1 MLKYI
6 YTIAAICM
14 IAFTTSGQ
22 TPYLVKPNPVEGP
35 GSLIEYKG
43 KLLFRTKTAEFGRE
57 LWQSDGTEEGTRML
71 KNINEDPNISG
82 GDSDPVVLAEFK
94 NLVFFAATDAIHG
107 RKLWVTDGTEEGTR
121 FFKDITLSNGNAH
134 IIFEDKL
141 FFVANDEIHG
151 FELWVSDGTSEGT
164 RLLMD
169 INPGIGDGSLWSFT
183 LADGYFFFPANNGVN
198 GRELWRSDG
207 TPENTYMVKDILPGP
222 SSSLLNFFSIGIFE
236 QGKYYFSAS
245 DNIHGNEVWMSDGTE
260 AGTVLLKD
268 IRPGTSGSFPGSFF
282 SSLGYVY
289 FLASPT
295 GSLGSLYTT
304 NGTTA
309 GTIIANQLQGMNIST
324 LSRMVSVAPGVF
336 VCSSATSSGSGR
348 LWLLLTLGELVLID
362 EIVVDPEDPN
372 ASSFPTAFMDCGHG
386 LYFNANTI
394 EAGRQLFYL
403 SYEDFT
409 PVQITEI
416 TPNPSQGFNIVGNP
430 VRVGNKFF
438 FAANDF
444 VSGSQLWAMDPPYSQ
459 LVVSDGA
466 SEVPSGDTID
476 FGRILVGQSIDTSI
490 FLRNSGTASLRLL
503 NADELNPQ
511 YFSAEI
517 NTDTIA
523 AGDSVEVRLS
533 YTAQALGTYL
543 DTLAFLSL
551 SVDDK
556 IYTVFLKV
564 QVVEPAA
571 VINISENEQPVES
584 GALLNFGTVL
594 LGADS
599 LRSIRIVNSGTI
611 SLDISNIQTTG
622 IHFSAQNIPTSI
634 SPGSSEN
641 IEIRFIPTV
650 AGEHTG
656 SLSFN
661 TNDTDHPSF
670 VLNLAGTGQ
679 MASRVHT
686 LAEMGISVFPNP
698 VDAVLFVKFQQAPV
712 KGTAVVLNATG
723 QVLKKLDVS
732 QGELSEISVKELP
745 NGVYMLQISLEDRSG
760 AIQFIKQ

>member
-1 MLKYI
+1 M
-6 YTIAAICM
+6 
-14 IAFTTSGQ
+14 
-22 TPYLVKPNPVEGP
+22 
-35 GSLIEYKG
+35 
-43 KLLFRTKTAEFGRE
+43 FRTKTAEFGRE

-107 RKLWVTDGTEEGTR
+107 RKLWVTDGTEDGTR
-121 FFKDITLSNGNAH
+121 FFKDIILSATNFTKLNH

-169 INPGIGDGSLWSFT
+169 INPGIGDGSPWGFT
-183 LADGYFFFPANNGVN
+183 LADGYFFFSANNGVN

-222 SSSLLNFFSIGIFE
+222 SGSIVQSSLSGNGIFE
-236 QGKYYFSAS
+236 QGKYYFAAS
-245 DNIHGNEVWMSDGTE
+245 DSIHGNEVWMSDGTE

-268 IRPGTSGSFPGSFF
+268 IRPGTLSSTTSVNRPFF
-282 SSLGYVY
+282 SFAGYVY
-289 FLASPT
+289 FLASPDA
-295 GSLGSLYTT
+295 SPLRLYVT

-309 GTIIANQLQGMNIST
+309 GTNIAAQLPSNTTNLSSII
-324 LSRMVSVAPGVF
+324 SVAPGVF
-336 VCSSATSSGSGR
+336 ICTTNTFSSSWK
-348 LWLLLTLGELVLID
+348 LWLILTLGELVLID
-362 EIVVDPEDPN
+362 EISMGLSPN
-372 ASSFPTAFMDCGHG
+372 PTALMDCGHG
-386 LYFNANTI
+386 LYFNAV
-394 EAGRQLFYL
+394 GRQIFYL
-403 SYEDFT
+403 PYDSFI
-409 PVQITEI
+409 PVRITEI
-416 TPNPSQGFNIVGNP
+416 NPNGQGFNVFNNA
-430 VRVGNKFF
+430 VRVGNRFF
-438 FAANDF
+438 FPANDY
-444 VSGSQLWAMDPPYSQ
+444 VSGRQLWAMDPPYSQ

-670 VLNLAGTGQ
+670 MLNLAGTGQ

>member
-71 KNINEDPNISG
+71 KNINEDPNVSG
-82 GDSDPVVLAEFK
+82 GDSDPVVLTKFK

-121 FFKDITLSNGNAH
+121 FFKDIILSNGNAH

-141 FFVANDEIHG
+141 FFVAYDEIHG

-169 INPGIGDGSLWSFT
+169 INPGIGNGSPWGFT
-183 LADGYFFFPANNGVN
+183 LADGYFFFSADNGVN

-207 TPENTYMVKDILPGP
+207 TPENTYMIKDILPGP
-222 SSSLLNFFSIGIFE
+222 SGSILNFTNGFFE
-236 QGKYYFSAS
+236 QGKYYLAAS

-268 IRPGTSGSFPGSFF
+268 IRPGTSGSSPGSFF

-295 GSLGSLYTT
+295 ALRSLYTT

-309 GTIIANQLQGMNIST
+309 GTVIANQLQGIIISN
-324 LSRMVSVAPGVF
+324 LSYMVSVAPGVF

-416 TPNPSQGFNIVGNP
+416 TPAPSQGFNIVGNP

-551 SVDDK
+551 SVADK
-556 IYTVFLKV
+556 TYTVVLKV

-571 VINISENEQPVES
+571 VINIFENEQPVES

-661 TNDTDHPSF
+661 TNDTDYPSF